1 MNEAGSVDECQHT
14 DMSVTGSTYTENVS
28 TFTVAMTTSS
38 NTTTS
43 SRDYSKQ
50 RTKGDNSSNN
60 IKLESSSECQ
70 GLGADLGLT
79 PSLLDEVLTEKK
91 MGLLR
96 SPEVMKFLQ
105 AQQAKLANEKSLVFP
120 PSSNTEKTGK
130 S

>member
-14 DMSVTGSTYTENVS
+14 DMSVTGSSYTENVS
-28 TFTVAMTTSS
+28 TCTVAMTTSS

-50 RTKGDNSSNN
+50 RTKGDNSSN
-60 IKLESSSECQ
+60 IKSESSSECQ

-105 AQQAKLANEKSLVFP
+105 AQQAKLANEKSLAFP